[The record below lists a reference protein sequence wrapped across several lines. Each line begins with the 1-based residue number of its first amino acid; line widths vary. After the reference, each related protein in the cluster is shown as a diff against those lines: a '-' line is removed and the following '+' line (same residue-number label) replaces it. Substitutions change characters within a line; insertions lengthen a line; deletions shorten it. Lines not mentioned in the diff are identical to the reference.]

1 MNPTALIEPLIELG
15 EKVRDDVRKALASR
29 PLEDRS
35 KIHGKAASDVIYQID
50 LDAEE
55 AIRKFLEKAAGGLG
69 GIVLIA
75 EGMNEDKVNVFP
87 VGMPESKAVWRLI
100 IDPIDGTREIMVGKR
115 SAFFLAG
122 AAPNGGPGTRL
133 SAITA
138 AAMVEIP
145 TDRAFLGDGLWAVKG
160 GGTQGFTR
168 NLLDGS
174 RREWKPTP
182 SPETTL
188 RGGFGQIVRFVHPG
202 KDVLSSME
210 EEMVAELFPGLKNGE
225 IATFDDQYLSTGGQ
239 IYELLTGKDR
249 FTADLRQSLY
259 SKLGREGKRA
269 GHVCHPYDLAAYL
282 VGTEAGVILTGA
294 DGQPLDGP
302 MDTVTGMDWIGYANT
317 RIRDE
322 VAPLLTRLTKKYFS

>member
-1 MNPTALIEPLIELG
+1 MNPTSLIEPLLQLG
-15 EKVRDDVRKALASR
+15 EKVRDDVRQALASR
-29 PLEDRS
+29 PIEHRS
-35 KIHGKAASDVIYQID
+35 RIHGKAASDVIYQID

-55 AIRKFLEKAAGGLG
+55 AIRNFLEMSAGALG

-87 VGMPESKAVWRLI
+87 VGTPESKAAWRLI
-100 IDPIDGTREIMVGKR
+100 VDPIDGTREIMVGKR

-122 AAPNGGPGTRL
+122 AAPNQGPGTRL
-133 SAITA
+133 AAIQA
-138 AAMVEIP
+138 AVMVEIP
-145 TDRAFLGDGLWAVKG
+145 TDRAFLADALWAVKG
-160 GGTQGFTR
+160 GGTRGFTR
-168 NLLDGS
+168 DLLDGT
-174 RREWKPTP
+174 RQEWKPTP
-182 SPETTL
+182 SQEPTI

-202 KDVLSSME
+202 KDILSSME
-210 EEMVAELFPGLKNGE
+210 EEMVAELFPGLKDGE
-225 IATFDDQYLSTGGQ
+225 IAAFDDQYLSTGGQ

-259 SKLGREGKRA
+259 SKFRREGKRT

-294 DGQPLDGP
+294 DGNPLDGP

-317 RIRDE
+317 GIRDE
-322 VAPLLTRLTKKYFS
+322 VAPLLARLAKKYLS